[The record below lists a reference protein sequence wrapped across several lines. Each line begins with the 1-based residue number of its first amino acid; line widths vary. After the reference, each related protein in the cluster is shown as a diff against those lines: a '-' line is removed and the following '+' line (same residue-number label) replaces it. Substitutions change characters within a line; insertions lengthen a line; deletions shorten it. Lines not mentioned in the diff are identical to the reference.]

1 MITFTE
7 QDASNIYLEW
17 IKPTPEGMNSNQQL
31 ANIINEKVR
40 EKTERDAPNPVST
53 PRIAT
58 VTDLGNDTYQLVIQ
72 NGTSIMSATLTTPQ
86 FIAWE
91 LKEANR

>member
-1 MITFTE
+1 MITLSAE
-7 QDASNIYLEW
+7 QIEKIYRRVFSGSGFPPSDSAFYRTVQSTIEE
-17 IKPTPEGMNSNQQL
+17 INRIESPEP
-31 ANIINEKVR
+31 I
-40 EKTERDAPNPVST
+40 ST

-86 FIAWE
+86 FLAWE